1 MRRHLYLLP
10 ALACLPADL
19 LCSRCLCASPSAR
32 LPLRVSLCASPS
44 ALLARRLLRAVGLQ
58 ATLCKWNAFCR
69 SHAPAPISFLCTY
82 GGGAW
87 GGVFVDHGDAFTI
100 RDANGRAPLIKLI
113 KDVEVKADH
122 LLVRYDTPDGQ
133 PPEALPDGGLV
144 EFDEV
149 GGLTLSD
156 GRWPVESEHASPSG
170 GSLNGAGPIRTSHD
184 DKDPVKTFR
193 VALPAGAPPPSAY
206 TGGGV
211 LTQKKEASVV
221 KFRSLEECLA
231 SPGGVVMAGDG
242 AQGFLMT
249 DMTFSMVE
257 LQLHVAQQGVWA
269 FEAQTG
275 VLPRIN
281 DAADASKCVELAK
294 KFEAS
299 AQVLG
304 GMGLEVDP
312 VVCARV
318 ASHAAVEL
326 QPMTTF
332 FGGVVAQELVK
343 VAGKYTPIQ
352 QFLNH
357 HVFSALPDVP
367 PPPHDVAPLDC
378 RYDDLIA
385 CYGRPFV
392 EMLGELRIFMV
403 GCGAL
408 GCEFMKNF
416 ALLGVCCGPS
426 GRLTVTDNDRIEVSN
441 LNRQFL
447 FREENVGSAKSAT
460 AAKRAQTM
468 NPAIAIEAKQDLVA
482 DTTEHI
488 FTEAFWNQQD
498 LVCNALDNMKARLY
512 VDGQCIFFEKPL
524 LESGTMGTGAN
535 IDVVVPHATRSY
547 ADGGAADE
555 GGGVPMCT
563 LRNFPHLIDHCI
575 EWARAQFEDLF
586 ADPAQKAQK
595 VLEDVNGF
603 IRKTR
608 AETFE
613 VENPG
618 LRNSKIISAVSSLQN
633 VIATLEIGVAGPT
646 ISDCVRM
653 AWQAFHSL
661 FRDKILDLT
670 DKFPSDATDSKG
682 EPFWAG
688 HKRFPAAAAYDP
700 NDENHV
706 AFLVAATNLFA
717 SMLRVHGPKHPS
729 EQNDP
734 ANRWQAQFRSAEWLA
749 SEIARLG
756 GAPERA
762 SGLVDLEG
770 DKDAQGG
777 GGDDGGKDEA
787 AQKAAAELE
796 DLLGRLA
803 VLGSSG
809 DPGPSKGSGA
819 SSRGFEPADFEKDDD
834 DNFHIDFVTA
844 CSNLRAANYHIPKT
858 SRHKCKMIAGRI
870 IPAIATTTASVTG
883 LVMLE
888 MFKVLQRKP
897 VEQLRNGNY
906 DLGSNQYMLFEAEP
920 PAQIKDHVKIEKP
933 DPAQFPDAYDAKG
946 ELTDMYKD
954 PDMCLGFAENIKTIP
969 NPHTKY
975 DKVWVGPLPA
985 GASVG
990 DLKAAVEAHPLFK
1003 EAGLEVSMIGAPT
1016 QKIECEKDEEN
1027 PSGIK
1032 PGARTLY
1039 NAVMRSTHANLTEA
1053 WVPLLTRLT
1062 TRSDTWQTVDEPIDV
1077 SKRVLY
1083 SGLSFDVQ
1091 DADGDQVTTPPIVIK
1106 LADFDFVSYADRK
1119 AREVTPWLEAAVKK
1133 QRRN

>member
-1 MRRHLYLLP
+1 MRVLVP
-10 ALACLPADL
+10 
-19 LCSRCLCASPSAR
+19 
-32 LPLRVSLCASPS
+32 
-44 ALLARRLLRAVGLQ
+44 Q

-69 SHAPAPISFLCTY
+69 TRAPAPISFLCTY

-100 RDANGRAPLIKLI
+100 RDANGRAPLIKLV
-113 KDVEVKADH
+113 KDVEVKDDH
-122 LLVRYDTPDGQ
+122 VLVRYETPDGQ

-149 GGLTLSD
+149 EGLSLSA
-156 GRWPVESEHASPSG
+156 GAWPVEGDSAGASST
-170 GSLNGAGPIRTSHD
+170 GSLNAAGSVRTSHD
-184 DKDPVKTFR
+184 DKDPVKTLR

-206 TGGGV
+206 LGGGV
-211 LTQKKEASVV
+211 VTQKKEPSIVA
-221 KFRSLEECLA
+221 FRSLEACLA

-242 AQGFLMT
+242 GQGFLMT

-269 FEAQTG
+269 FEAETG
-275 VLPRIN
+275 ALPRVN
-281 DAADASKCVELAK
+281 DAADAARVVELAK
-294 KFEAS
+294 KFEKAHG
-299 AQVLG
+299 VLE

-312 VVCARV
+312 IVCARV
-318 ASHAAVEL
+318 ASHAGVEL

-357 HVFSALPDVP
+357 HVFSCLPDTP
-367 PPPHDVAPLDC
+367 PAASDLAPLGC

-385 CYGRPFV
+385 CFGRPFV
-392 EMLGELRIFMV
+392 EMLGELRVFMV

-426 GRLTVTDNDRIEVSN
+426 GKLTVTDNDRIEVSN

-447 FREENVGSAKSAT
+447 FREENVGSAKSVT

-468 NPAIAIEAKQDLVA
+468 NPAIAVEARQDLVA

-488 FTEAFWNQQD
+488 FTEGFWNGLD

-586 ADPAQKAQK
+586 VDPAQKAQK

-608 AETFE
+608 AETLE
-613 VENPG
+613 VDNPG
-618 LRNSKIISAVSSLQN
+618 LRNSKTIGAVSSLQN
-633 VIATLEIGVAGPT
+633 VIATLEMGVAGPT
-646 ISDCVRM
+646 MSDCVRM

-682 EPFWAG
+682 EPFWSG
-688 HKRFPAAAAYDP
+688 HKRFPKAAGYDP
-700 NDENHV
+700 SDENHV
-706 AFLVAATNLFA
+706 AFMVATANLFA

-729 EQNDP
+729 EKNDT
-734 ANRWQAQFRSAEWLA
+734 ASRWQAEFRSDAWLA
-749 SEIARLG
+749 AEIKKLG
-756 GAPERA
+756 KEPPRS

-770 DKDAQGG
+770 DKEAGAGG
-777 GGDDGGKDEA
+777 EGEGAKDES

-796 DLLGRLA
+796 DLLGRLSL
-803 VLGSSG
+803 LGSKG

-819 SSRGFEPADFEKDDD
+819 GSRGFEPADFEKDDD

-844 CSNLRAANYHIPKT
+844 CSNLRAANYHIPAA

-897 VEQLRNGNY
+897 VDQLRNGNY

-920 PAQIKDHVKIEKP
+920 PAQIKDHVKITKP
-933 DPAQFPDAYDAKG
+933 DPKDHPDAYDAKG

-954 PDMCLGFAENIKTIP
+954 PDMCLGFAENVKTVP

-975 DKVWVGPLPA
+975 DKIWVGPLAP
-985 GASVG
+985 GATVG
-990 DLKAAVEAHPLFK
+990 DLKAAVEAHPVLK
-1003 EAGLEVSMIGAPT
+1003 EAGLTCSMIGAPT
-1016 QKIECEKDEEN
+1016 QKIECAKDEEN
-1027 PSGIK
+1027 PSGIR

-1039 NAVMRSTHANLTEA
+1039 NAVMGSTKANLTEP
-1053 WVPLLTRLT
+1053 WVALLAKLT

-1077 SKRVLY
+1077 SSRTLY
-1083 SGLSFDVQ
+1083 SGLSFGVQ
-1091 DADGDQVTTPPIVIK
+1091 DDDGDEVTTPPIVIK
-1106 LADFDFVSYADRK
+1106 LADFDFVSYTDRESRDV
-1119 AREVTPWLEAAVKK
+1119 APWLEAAVKK
-1133 QRRN
+1133 QRRA

>member
-1 MRRHLYLLP
+1 MQASRCVRHFHLCSSSAGSHRGRPWRRRGGGKEHGPRGVHTLTLFDPTPTSARDLGSNFFLTEEDIGKSRAAACAP
-10 ALACLPADL
+10 RVADLNANVSVSAAPGSELTEALVAAHTIVVFTMGDKVPPTCVGTCICSLRLRACLPT
-19 LCSRCLCASPSAR
+19 CSAHAASAR

-44 ALLARRLLRAVGLQ
+44 ARLPLRFSLGACFALLASRQRCASGTPSAARTLRRP
-58 ATLCKWNAFCR
+58 
-69 SHAPAPISFLCTY
+69 SPSSAPTAAR
-82 GGGAW
+82 AW

-193 VALPAGAPPPSAY
+193 VALPAGAPAPSAY

-586 ADPAQKAQK
+586 ADPAQKAHK

-670 DKFPSDATDSKG
+670 DKFPEDATDSKG

-717 SMLRVHGPKHPS
+717 SMLRVHGEKHPS
-729 EQNDP
+729 ELNDP

-749 SEIARLG
+749 SEIAALG
-756 GAPERA
+756 GAPARA
-762 SGLVDLEG
+762 RVWSTSRATS
-770 DKDAQGG
+770 DAQGG
-777 GGDDGGKDEA
+777 GGRRRKGRGGAEGGGRARGA
-787 AQKAAAELE
+787 ARPAGGPRRRAR
-796 DLLGRLA
+796 GRQGGGRQA
-803 VLGSSG
+803 
-809 DPGPSKGSGA
+809 
-819 SSRGFEPADFEKDDD
+819 RFEPADFEKDDD
-834 DNFHIDFVTA
+834 DNFHIDFITA
-844 CSNLRAANYHIPKT
+844 CSNLRAANYHIPSAT
-858 SRHKCKMIAGRI
+858 RHKCKMIAGRI

-920 PAQIKDHVKIEKP
+920 PAQINDHVKIEKP

-946 ELTDMYKD
+946 ELRTCTRT
-954 PDMCLGFAENIKTIP
+954 PTC
-969 NPHTKY
+969 
-975 DKVWVGPLPA
+975 
-985 GASVG
+985 AS
-990 DLKAAVEAHPLFK
+990 ASRRTSRRSP
-1003 EAGLEVSMIGAPT
+1003 IRT
-1016 QKIECEKDEEN
+1016 
-1027 PSGIK
+1027 PS
-1032 PGARTLY
+1032 
-1039 NAVMRSTHANLTEA
+1039 
-1053 WVPLLTRLT
+1053 T
-1062 TRSDTWQTVDEPIDV
+1062 TRCGWGRCP
-1077 SKRVLY
+1077 RL
-1083 SGLSFDVQ
+1083 
-1091 DADGDQVTTPPIVIK
+1091 
-1106 LADFDFVSYADRK
+1106 
-1119 AREVTPWLEAAVKK
+1119 
-1133 QRRN
+1133 

>member
-1 MRRHLYLLP
+1 
-10 ALACLPADL
+10 
-19 LCSRCLCASPSAR
+19 
-32 LPLRVSLCASPS
+32 
-44 ALLARRLLRAVGLQ
+44 
-58 ATLCKWNAFCR
+58 
-69 SHAPAPISFLCTY
+69 
-82 GGGAW
+82 
-87 GGVFVDHGDAFTI
+87 
-100 RDANGRAPLIKLI
+100 
-113 KDVEVKADH
+113 
-122 LLVRYDTPDGQ
+122 
-133 PPEALPDGGLV
+133 
-144 EFDEV
+144 
-149 GGLTLSD
+149 
-156 GRWPVESEHASPSG
+156 
-170 GSLNGAGPIRTSHD
+170 
-184 DKDPVKTFR
+184 
-193 VALPAGAPPPSAY
+193 
-206 TGGGV
+206 
-211 LTQKKEASVV
+211 
-221 KFRSLEECLA
+221 
-231 SPGGVVMAGDG
+231 
-242 AQGFLMT
+242 
-249 DMTFSMVE
+249 
-257 LQLHVAQQGVWA
+257 
-269 FEAQTG
+269 
-275 VLPRIN
+275 
-281 DAADASKCVELAK
+281 
-294 KFEAS
+294 
-299 AQVLG
+299 
-304 GMGLEVDP
+304 
-312 VVCARV
+312 
-318 ASHAAVEL
+318 
-326 QPMTTF
+326 MTTF

-670 DKFPSDATDSKG
+670 DKFPSDATDSRAN
-682 EPFWAG
+682 PFGRDTSASP
-688 HKRFPAAAAYDP
+688 RPPA

-706 AFLVAATNLFA
+706 AFLVAATNLCPYSA
-717 SMLRVHGPKHPS
+717 RP
-729 EQNDP
+729 
-734 ANRWQAQFRSAEWLA
+734 QA
-749 SEIARLG
+749 
-756 GAPERA
+756 P
-762 SGLVDLEG
+762 
-770 DKDAQGG
+770 
-777 GGDDGGKDEA
+777 
-787 AQKAAAELE
+787 
-796 DLLGRLA
+796 
-803 VLGSSG
+803 
-809 DPGPSKGSGA
+809 
-819 SSRGFEPADFEKDDD
+819 
-834 DNFHIDFVTA
+834 
-844 CSNLRAANYHIPKT
+844 LRAK
-858 SRHKCKMIAGRI
+858 R
-870 IPAIATTTASVTG
+870 
-883 LVMLE
+883 
-888 MFKVLQRKP
+888 
-897 VEQLRNGNY
+897 
-906 DLGSNQYMLFEAEP
+906 
-920 PAQIKDHVKIEKP
+920 
-933 DPAQFPDAYDAKG
+933 
-946 ELTDMYKD
+946 
-954 PDMCLGFAENIKTIP
+954 
-969 NPHTKY
+969 
-975 DKVWVGPLPA
+975 
-985 GASVG
+985 
-990 DLKAAVEAHPLFK
+990 
-1003 EAGLEVSMIGAPT
+1003 
-1016 QKIECEKDEEN
+1016 
-1027 PSGIK
+1027 SG
-1032 PGARTLY
+1032 
-1039 NAVMRSTHANLTEA
+1039 
-1053 WVPLLTRLT
+1053 
-1062 TRSDTWQTVDEPIDV
+1062 
-1077 SKRVLY
+1077 
-1083 SGLSFDVQ
+1083 
-1091 DADGDQVTTPPIVIK
+1091 
-1106 LADFDFVSYADRK
+1106 
-1119 AREVTPWLEAAVKK
+1119 
-1133 QRRN
+1133 